1 MKFNFIYKNSIV
13 NSEILCQKYEYVHS
27 AYVHNTE
34 VAFIVNGQPLHV
46 FFLDK
51 FIFYFLFLIPCST
64 DSVELVNP
72 NNGELTELEEVKS
85 YEKPE
90 DSTNICYQG

>member
-1 MKFNFIYKNSIV
+1 MFTI
-13 NSEILCQKYEYVHS
+13 QKSLSLSMDSHYM
-27 AYVHNTE
+27 
-34 VAFIVNGQPLHV
+34 L

-51 FIFYFLFLIPCST
+51 FIFYFLFLIPFST

-72 NNGELTELEEVKS
+72 NNGEFTELEEVKS

>member
-34 VAFIVNGQPLHV
+34 VAFIVNG
-46 FFLDK
+46 
-51 FIFYFLFLIPCST
+51 
-64 DSVELVNP
+64 
-72 NNGELTELEEVKS
+72 
-85 YEKPE
+85 
-90 DSTNICYQG
+90 